1 MVLSDGQVHHP
12 PTRKDT
18 LILLVH
24 SDLPDSPWFDA
35 GDHRSLRAPARFFK
49 PDMWT
54 PHVSLSS
61 FTPEAFSVGAFG
73 QSTFSLWA
81 GAFLFEPFSVFS
93 VKPLELFCFIT
104 DESLDRN
111 PYNFLMKRYF

>member
-1 MVLSDGQVHHP
+1 MVLSDGRVHHP

-18 LILLVH
+18 LKLLVH

-35 GDHRSLRAPARFFK
+35 GDLRSLRAPARFFK

-61 FTPEAFSVGAFG
+61 FTREPFSVGAFG
-73 QSTFSLWA
+73 QSTFSLLA
-81 GAFLFEPFSVFS
+81 DVFYSEPFSAFS
-93 VKPLELFCFIT
+93 VESLDIFCFIT
-104 DESLDRN
+104 D
-111 PYNFLMKRYF
+111 

>member
-1 MVLSDGQVHHP
+1 ML
-12 PTRKDT
+12 K
-18 LILLVH
+18 LLVH

-104 DESLDRN
+104 HESLDRN
-111 PYNFLMKRYF
+111 SYNFLIKSDFLVILFLTVL

>member
-1 MVLSDGQVHHP
+1 MVLPDDQVHHP

-18 LILLVH
+18 LNLLVH

-35 GDHRSLRAPARFFK
+35 GDLRSLRAPARFFK

-54 PHVSLSS
+54 PHVSLSY
-61 FTPEAFSVGAFG
+61 FTPEVFSVGAFG

-81 GAFLFEPFSVFS
+81 GAFLSEAFSVFS
-93 VKPLELFCFIT
+93 GKPLELLCFIT
-104 DESLDRN
+104 DESLDKN
-111 PYNFLMKRYF
+111 LYNF